1 MASRKEL
8 KKNINYIAGELFTEC
23 LVNSLYVPGT
33 DKQKADELMAE
44 ILKMQDEFISR
55 ISHSNWDFIV
65 GKLFYTSIGRN
76 ASFLIK
82 KEWFF
87 FPLGLIFKAVGGIP
101 VNRGRKSSL
110 VDQMTEKFANSKH
123 FHLAITPEGTRKANP
138 NWKKGFYYIAL
149 KAQVPIMLIGI
160 DYPSKTISSTKAVM
174 PTGAIEKDMRGLILN
189 T

>member
-1 MASRKEL
+1 MLQTLCKWL
-8 KKNINYIAGELFTEC
+8 LYKKGGWKKDVTVSHPDKYIIC
-23 LVNSLYVPGT
+23 LAPHT
-33 DKQKADELMAE
+33 
-44 ILKMQDEFISR
+44 
-55 ISHSNWDFIV
+55 SNWDFV
-65 GKLFYTSIGRN
+65 IGQLYMRAEGLRIN
-76 ASFLIK
+76 FMMK

-174 PTGAIEKDMRGLILN
+174 PTGDIEKDMREIKLYFKNFKGKNPENFDLGNI
-189 T
+189 